1 MNERTPDRPP
11 PGRIRRTAGSP
22 PAFGAFA
29 FALTLSTALIAVGLQ
44 YDAARRACRSQM
56 ASELTTLARTAASLV
71 DGDAHRALTDPSMQ
85 DTEAYAAA
93 VEPLRRM
100 LVALRPVRH
109 LYTVR
114 ADGDSTRIILDA
126 TPPTDADGD
135 GQPDPARL
143 MTICPDTDS
152 ALARCL
158 ASGEAG
164 ISEACR
170 KDAWGAYCAA
180 FAPIRDRNGGVVGAA
195 RIEVSAD
202 AYLRRLNDLRTAAG
216 TGLIPAF
223 LVSCAVGGVTARLR
237 RRALHWRAHREQVQT
252 IIRERE
258 RMYEQVT
265 DRCAAVLWLIDLRQH
280 SVIYIS
286 PAYEQVW
293 GQSCEAHLRN
303 PDDWINAVHPDDRTR
318 VERAWRECA
327 PGSRF
332 ECEYRILRPD
342 GTVRWIHDRGTP
354 VYDGGVLTDRIA
366 GVAEDITDY
375 KNAQLALEL
384 QKALLESY
392 VTELRAANEDI
403 RSSRERAE
411 SASRAKTEFLANVS
425 HELKTPMT
433 AILGYL
439 EVLRDRV
446 SADDDA
452 SGSAMA
458 ALQQNAE
465 RLLGIID
472 DLLDLADLECGR
484 LTIAPTPSDV
494 RQIARGVCDPY
505 RRRAARKDVH
515 LELTEGDVPERI
527 MIDPVRFRQILI
539 NLVDNACKFTLKGR
553 IDVRLRYDDRG
564 SSGTLHLEVEDT
576 GIGIAPEHVSR
587 LFDPFYLVDGSA
599 SRAFH
604 GSGLGLPICRSLA
617 EKMGGSILVN
627 SVPDSGSRFHVTI
640 AAVRCMHAPASYEVP
655 QAAFPRG
662 RDEDRG
668 LTRSGSDDVKTPVA
682 DPLHAGSPGKPR
694 RRVLIVDDGPDNQR
708 LLSYFLTRDGWEVS
722 LADHGEAALKE
733 IRGAE
738 AGGDPFDLVLMD
750 MQMPVMDGYTATREA
765 RLSGYDG
772 PILAVTAHAA
782 AGDEDKCLAAGCDA
796 YLAKPLRRAALLELV
811 RRLTE
816 PLPVGR

>member
-1 MNERTPDRPP
+1 MIERTLDKPP
-11 PGRIRRTAGSP
+11 PGWGRRTAGSP
-22 PAFGAFA
+22 FAFGVFA
-29 FALTLSTALIAVGLQ
+29 FALTFGATLIAVVLQ
-44 YDAARRACRSQM
+44 YAASRRACESLM

-71 DGDAHRALTDPSMQ
+71 DADAHRVLTDPALQ
-85 DTEAYAAA
+85 ETPAYTAA

-100 LVALRPVRH
+100 LVALRPLRH
-109 LYTVR
+109 LCTVR
-114 ADGDSTRIILDA
+114 RDGDSICFVLDA

-135 GQPDPARL
+135 GQPDAARL
-143 MTICPDTDS
+143 MTICPDTDA

-164 ISEACR
+164 ISKLSR
-170 KDAWGAYCAA
+170 KDAWGAYCTAY
-180 FAPIRDRNGGVVGAA
+180 APIRDGSGAVVGAA
-195 RIEVSAD
+195 RVEVVAD
-202 AYLRRLNDLRTAAG
+202 AYLQQLKDLRTSAVA
-216 TGLIPAF
+216 GLIPGF
-223 LVSCAVGGVTARLR
+223 LAGLAVGAATARLR
-237 RRALHWRAHREQVQT
+237 RRALHWRDHREQVQA

-265 DRCAAVLWLIDLRQH
+265 DRCAAVLWLIDLRQRRAL
-280 SVIYIS
+280 YIS

-354 VYDGGVLTDRIA
+354 VYDGDVLTDRIA

-384 QKALLESY
+384 QKALLETY
-392 VTELRAANEDI
+392 VSELRAANEDI
-403 RSSRERAE
+403 RTSHERAE

-446 SADDDA
+446 SADDAA
-452 SGSAMA
+452 SGSTLA

-465 RLLGIID
+465 RLLGIIN

-484 LTIAPTPSDV
+484 LTISPNPCDV
-494 RQIARGVCDPY
+494 RLIVRTVCDPY

-515 LELTEGDVPERI
+515 LELTDSDVPERV
-527 MIDPVRFRQILI
+527 MIDPVRFRQVLI

-553 IDVRLRYDDRG
+553 IDVRLRYDDHG
-564 SSGTLHLEVEDT
+564 SSGTLRLEVEDT

-587 LFDPFYLVDGSA
+587 LFDPFFLVDGSA
-599 SRAFH
+599 SRAFQ

-617 EKMGGSILVN
+617 EKMGGTILVD
-627 SVPDSGSRFHVTI
+627 SAPGSGSRFHVTI
-640 AAVRCMHAPASYEVP
+640 ATARCPHTPAPHEVP
-655 QAAFPRG
+655 QVAFPSR
-662 RDEDRG
+662 RDDDCN
-668 LTRSGSDDVKTPVA
+668 LTQSGSDGAKPPA
-682 DPLHAGSPGKPR
+682 AGSLYVGSPAKRR

-708 LLSYFLTRDGWEVS
+708 LLSYFLTRDGWDVS
-722 LADHGEAALKE
+722 LADHGEKALHE

-738 AGGDPFDLVLMD
+738 AHGEPYDLVLMD

-765 RLSGYDG
+765 RRSGYAG

-782 AGDEDKCLAAGCDA
+782 AGDEEKCLAAGCDA
-796 YLAKPLRRAALLELV
+796 YLSKPLRRAALLELA

-816 PLPVGR
+816 PLPAGR